1 MNFKQAIKI
10 LRDKQQRAAD
20 FVFAE
25 GEADALT
32 IAIEQLEKA
41 DHAREAEIAKA
52 VELFGD
58 AVFDSGGNLHNDAWK
73 YIRDRIDFPPEERAE
88 IVRRL
93 GLADKE

>member
-1 MNFKQAIKI
+1 MNFKQAIEI
-10 LRDKQQRAAD
+10 LREKQQRATN

-25 GEADALT
+25 GEAEALT

-52 VELFGD
+52 VELIGD

-73 YIRDRIDFPPEERAE
+73 YIRDRIDFPPEDKAE
-88 IVRRL
+88 IIRRL
-93 GLADKE
+93 GLAEKE